1 MTRTYQ
7 KKKRLEREAE
17 TRQRI
22 VEAAVALHTSVG
34 PARTSIAGVAREA
47 GVQRHTVYAHF
58 PDEPSLFRACGAHW
72 ALLHPFPDEASW
84 SRVADP
90 RRRLQRALREVY
102 RWYEEV
108 EPDVALFIRDAA
120 SNPSVAAQWEE
131 WAGGLRRLAD
141 SLAAG
146 LDGSRAVRAAVGHAL
161 AFETW
166 RSLVRHEGLTT
177 ERAVRAMSSFVVNV

>member
-1 MTRTYQ
+1 VTRTYQ

-22 VEAAVALHTSVG
+22 VDAAVELHTSVG
-34 PARTSIAGVAREA
+34 PARTSIAAVAREA

-72 ALLHPFPDEASW
+72 ALLHPFPDEATW

-90 RRRLQRALREVY
+90 RGRLQRALREVY

-120 SNPSVAAQWEE
+120 SSPSVAAQWEE
-131 WAGGLRRLAD
+131 WAGDLRRLAD
-141 SLAAG
+141 SLAAPLG
-146 LDGSRAVRAAVGHAL
+146 GSRTVRAAVGHAL

-177 ERAVRAMSSFVVNV
+177 ARAVRAMSSFVANV